1 MVMNARIALF
11 SLAAALMA
19 GCATDTPATPRIKYP
34 VTYTVQVGNTRVN
47 SDYGPQ
53 NLSTT
58 ANQQV
63 AVDPGSPLYYRVN
76 APYDVSVQVSE
87 IPSTGSKRQVS
98 TMQGMSFSATVTP
111 TTPTLEFAFS
121 PVRANT
127 GGPLEFTLSDKPIGP

>member
-1 MVMNARIALF
+1 MNARIAL
-11 SLAAALMA
+11 LALSALLAA
-19 GCATDTPATPRIKYP
+19 GCASDIASAPRIKYP

-63 AVDPGSPLYYRVN
+63 AVDPGSPLYYSVA
-76 APYDVSVQVSE
+76 APFDVAVQVSE
-87 IPSTGSKRQVS
+87 IPSNGAKRQVS
-98 TMQGMSFSATVTP
+98 TMQGQSFSATVTP
-111 TTPTLEFAFS
+111 STPTLEFSFS

-127 GGPLEFTLSDKPIGP
+127 GGPLEFTLSDRPIGP